1 MSLSASSEFELCTY
15 VDDHS
20 VLTLYEA
27 AKMESISKD
36 FIRKLVYEGK
46 SHEEISEILKTT
58 YPSIVRG
65 LSVGSVRRFCLN
77 NDIHRCK
84 DSELDTIVDKCVS
97 EVRLGI

>member
-1 MSLSASSEFELCTY
+1 MSLSASSEFVLCTY

-27 AKMESISKD
+27 AKLESISKD

-65 LSVGSVRRFCLN
+65 LSVRSVRRFCLN

-84 DSELDTIVDKCVS
+84 DSELDMIVDKCDS
-97 EVRLGI
+97 EVRSGV

>member
-1 MSLSASSEFELCTY
+1 MSLSASSEFVLCTY

-65 LSVGSVRRFCLN
+65 LSVRSVRRFCL